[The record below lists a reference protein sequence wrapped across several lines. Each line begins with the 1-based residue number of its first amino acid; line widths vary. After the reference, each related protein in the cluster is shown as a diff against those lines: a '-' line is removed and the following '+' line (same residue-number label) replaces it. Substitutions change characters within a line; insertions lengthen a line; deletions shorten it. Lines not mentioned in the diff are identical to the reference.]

1 MCTSCELGL
10 SGRNAASGAMSF
22 GQRTGP
28 PVVAAMNPIVFAV
41 TGRVTR
47 DAVPALCTEL
57 ETLLNDPAERAAPV
71 ECDVGGVERADLALV
86 EAVARLALVARRA
99 GRQLRL
105 RRVGPELQGLL
116 DLVGLA
122 DVVALE
128 GPVSPRESP
137 PEAGPA
143 ARTAGTSAPRPGS
156 SASPTPPRPG
166 RR

>member
-1 MCTSCELGL
+1 
-10 SGRNAASGAMSF
+10 
-22 GQRTGP
+22 
-28 PVVAAMNPIVFAV
+28 MNPIVFAV

-47 DAVPALCTEL
+47 DAVPALCAEL

-71 ECDVGGVERADLALV
+71 ECDVGDVERADLALV

-128 GPVSPRESP
+128 GPGVEG
-137 PEAGPA
+137 PEERVPE
-143 ARTAGTSAPRPGS
+143 P
-156 SASPTPPRPG
+156 
-166 RR
+166 

>member
-1 MCTSCELGL
+1 MCTSCELTL
-10 SGRNAASGAMSF
+10 SGRNSACGAMSF
-22 GQRTGP
+22 GHRTGP
-28 PVVAAMNPIVFAV
+28 PVVAAMNPIVLTV

-57 ETLLNDPAERAAPV
+57 ETLLNDPRSAAPDPAGPVAPASPV

-116 DLVGLA
+116 DVVGLA

-128 GPVSPRESP
+128 E
-137 PEAGPA
+137 PEE
-143 ARTAGTSAPRPGS
+143 RVPRP
-156 SASPTPPRPG
+156 
-166 RR
+166 

>member
-1 MCTSCELGL
+1 MCTSCELAL
-10 SGRNAASGAMSF
+10 SGRNPACGAMSF
-22 GQRTGP
+22 GHRTGP
-28 PVVAAMNPIVFAV
+28 PVVAAMNPIVLTV

-57 ETLLNDPAERAAPV
+57 EILLNDPRSAAPDPAGPAGPVAPASPV

-116 DLVGLA
+116 DVVGLA

-128 GPVSPRESP
+128 EPGERV
-137 PEAGPA
+137 
-143 ARTAGTSAPRPGS
+143 PRP
-156 SASPTPPRPG
+156 
-166 RR
+166 

>member
-1 MCTSCELGL
+1 
-10 SGRNAASGAMSF
+10 MSF
-22 GQRTGP
+22 GHRNGP
-28 PVVAAMNPIVFAV
+28 PVVAAMNPIVLVVA
-41 TGRVTR
+41 GHVTR

-57 ETLLNDPAERAAPV
+57 ETLLNDPRSAALDPAAPV
-71 ECDVGGVERADLALV
+71 ECDVGAAERADLALV

-137 PEAGPA
+137 PEAA
-143 ARTAGTSAPRPGS
+143 RADRTAGTSAPRPGS
-156 SASPTPPRPG
+156 SASPRPPRPG

>member
-1 MCTSCELGL
+1 
-10 SGRNAASGAMSF
+10 MSF
-22 GQRTGP
+22 GHRTGL
-28 PVVAAMNPIVFAV
+28 PVVAAMNPIVLVV

-47 DAVPALCTEL
+47 DVVPALCTDL
-57 ETLLNDPAERAAPV
+57 ETLLNGPRGAAPDQGAPV

-105 RRVGPELQGLL
+105 RRVGSELQGLL

-128 GPVSPRESP
+128 EPEGRVPRL
-137 PEAGPA
+137 
-143 ARTAGTSAPRPGS
+143 
-156 SASPTPPRPG
+156 
-166 RR
+166 